1 MKDASHLSKIIPIS
15 TVDKIY
21 GYEIDD
27 HVGVIIMSASTSGG
41 IIADFKSSWA
51 DFLGLRSKTYE
62 RKFDEYINDG
72 LESMRKK
79 VLEMGANGIIG
90 FRCESESIQSGKS
103 MVIYTLVGT
112 AVRCHKSSVNKILDQ
127 TTEGSQRNGT
137 SSTVSRGR

>member
-103 MVIYTLVGT
+103 MV
-112 AVRCHKSSVNKILDQ
+112 
-127 TTEGSQRNGT
+127 
-137 SSTVSRGR
+137 